1 MKLGVVV
8 NPYAGKGV
16 DERLVR
22 KVVEK
27 LGEVKLVAQEELG
40 EVYFKE
46 AEVVRIRRTFTG
58 EDTKEIVKLM
68 DGKVDL
74 IVVFGG
80 DGTASDAASAKPK
93 TPLLCI
99 GTGTTNVGKLITPP
113 DFDPER
119 LKVVELD
126 ALRVIETD
134 RLAFN
139 DVVAGNT
146 ILATINGK
154 VTQIDAERFMKG
166 EKVRA
171 EPKKFRGKIKA
182 GGKIIE
188 GVFGNVFVNLTS
200 KEFLGKGS
208 AGGLAMAAFVGFPA
222 VVSSVNEPLVVAEY
236 TKEKLREV
244 EPIVTQT
251 VSLDY
256 NEKVTIEANTVIS
269 ADGNPQTY
277 GKATVEVLEKAVR
290 VLKEKRKKF

>member
-1 MKLGVVV
+1 MKLGIVV

-16 DERLVR
+16 DKNLVR
-22 KVVEK
+22 EVVEK

-40 EVYFKE
+40 EIYFKG
-46 AEVVRIRRTFTG
+46 AEVVRIKRTFTG
-58 EDTKEIVKLM
+58 EDTKRLVRLM

-113 DFDPER
+113 DFDPEK
-119 LKVVELD
+119 LEVIELD

-154 VTQIDAERFMKG
+154 ITQIDAEKFMKG

-171 EPKKFRGKIKA
+171 EPKKFRGRITVSEKR
-182 GGKIIE
+182 IE
-188 GVFGNVFVNLTS
+188 GIFGNIFVNLTS

-208 AGGLAMAAFVGFPA
+208 AGGLAMATFVGFPA
-222 VVSSVNEPLVVAEY
+222 VVSSVSEPLVVAEY
-236 TKEKLREV
+236 TKEKLREI

-269 ADGNPQTY
+269 ADGNPQVY

-290 VLKEKRKKF
+290 VLKEKK